1 MTKYSLRA
9 RMMILTLAPTLL
21 IGLLLSTFFV
31 VHRYNELQDQLVDAG
46 ASIIEPLAVASEY
59 GMTARNREAVRQLIG
74 LLHRR
79 HSDIVRA
86 IAVFDGQNRLFVTSN
101 YHHNYAPL
109 QLPENSPPPTDLMLS
124 KHGDALI
131 LRTPIISE
139 RNQAQTPNGADSSL
153 GYIAIE
159 LDLRSV
165 RLQQYKEVFIATLLL
180 LISMCIALLFSYR
193 LMRDVTGPIRNMV
206 NTVDRI
212 RRGQLDSRVEG
223 HMLGELDMLKNG
235 INSMAMSLTAYHEE
249 MQQNID
255 QATSDLRETL
265 EQMEIQNVELDLAK
279 KRAQEAARIKSEFLA
294 NMSHELRT
302 PLNGVI
308 GFTRQVLKTPLSATQ
323 IDYLHTIERSANNLL
338 SIINDVLDFSKL
350 EAGKLV
356 LEHIP
361 FMLRETI
368 DEVATLLA
376 PSAHDKGL
384 ELTLNVRNDVP
395 EHVLGD
401 PMRLQQVLTNLL
413 GNAIKFTEKGNIDIR
428 IEQRSLSAQTV
439 ELEVQVH
446 DTGIGISE
454 RQQSQLFQ
462 AFRQADASIT
472 RRHGGTGLGLVITQ
486 KLINEMGGDI
496 AFHSQPH
503 KGSTFWFH
511 ISLELNHNAPPAS
524 LPLER
529 LSGQTLL
536 YIESNP
542 VAAQCT
548 LDILKATPLEVTYC
562 PQFAQVIPDS
572 HYDILLFGLAVQTPL
587 GSEHMQEKLNRA
599 LRLADRV
606 ILALP
611 SHTLHDSDTLKARG
625 IRRCL
630 FKPLSS
636 SRLLPALLD
645 NALPPR
651 SPQVVSTQGARLPLT
666 VMAVDDNPANLKLI
680 GALLDEQVQHTLLCH
695 SGEEALL
702 TARDRHVD
710 IILMDIQMPEMDG
723 IRTTER
729 LRQQPLHTHT
739 PIIAVT
745 AHALNGERERLL
757 RAGMDD
763 YLAKPIDE
771 NRLRQLLTRY
781 SAEEQPATPTSAPA
795 PTVSDLSFDWP
806 LALRQAANKADLARD
821 MLQMLI
827 AFLPQVHER
836 IERQLA
842 GEAETTEGELC
853 ALIHKLHG
861 SSSYSGVPR
870 LRRLC
875 HYLEQQLRDGV
886 AASDLEPEWL
896 ELLDEIDNVI
906 RTAQPYL
913 STGTPTASGAK
924 ETSR

>member
-59 GMTARNREAVRQLIG
+59 GMTFRSREAVRQLIG

-86 IAVFDGQNRLFVTSN
+86 IAVFDSQNNLFVTSN
-101 YHHNYAPL
+101 YHHNYAML
-109 QLPENSPPPTDLMLS
+109 QLPDGSPPPTDLMLS
-124 KHGDALI
+124 KRGDALI
-131 LRTPIISE
+131 LRTPIIAENRLAEDKS
-139 RNQAQTPNGADSSL
+139 AVSAPL

-165 RLQQYKEVFIATLLL
+165 RLQQYKEVFVATLLL

-308 GFTRQVLKTPLSATQ
+308 GFTRQVMKTPLSATQ

-338 SIINDVLDFSKL
+338 TIINDVLDFSKL

-428 IEQRSLSAQTV
+428 IELRSQTAQAV

-511 ISLELNHNAPPAS
+511 IRLELNHNAPPPAC
-524 LPLER
+524 R
-529 LSGQTLL
+529 WSG
-536 YIESNP
+536 
-542 VAAQCT
+542 C
-548 LDILKATPLEVTYC
+548 
-562 PQFAQVIPDS
+562 
-572 HYDILLFGLAVQTPL
+572 
-587 GSEHMQEKLNRA
+587 R
-599 LRLADRV
+599 
-606 ILALP
+606 
-611 SHTLHDSDTLKARG
+611 
-625 IRRCL
+625 
-630 FKPLSS
+630 
-636 SRLLPALLD
+636 
-645 NALPPR
+645 
-651 SPQVVSTQGARLPLT
+651 
-666 VMAVDDNPANLKLI
+666 
-680 GALLDEQVQHTLLCH
+680 
-695 SGEEALL
+695 
-702 TARDRHVD
+702 
-710 IILMDIQMPEMDG
+710 
-723 IRTTER
+723 
-729 LRQQPLHTHT
+729 
-739 PIIAVT
+739 
-745 AHALNGERERLL
+745 
-757 RAGMDD
+757 
-763 YLAKPIDE
+763 AKPCCTSKAIQW
-771 NRLRQLLTRY
+771 RR
-781 SAEEQPATPTSAPA
+781 SAP
-795 PTVSDLSFDWP
+795 S
-806 LALRQAANKADLARD
+806 
-821 MLQMLI
+821 I
-827 AFLPQVHER
+827 
-836 IERQLA
+836 
-842 GEAETTEGELC
+842 C
-853 ALIHKLHG
+853 
-861 SSSYSGVPR
+861 
-870 LRRLC
+870 
-875 HYLEQQLRDGV
+875 
-886 AASDLEPEWL
+886 
-896 ELLDEIDNVI
+896 
-906 RTAQPYL
+906 
-913 STGTPTASGAK
+913 
-924 ETSR
+924 